1 MNTSNFLAFLFSL
14 TIGVITYKRNSIT
27 KSGFITLIIISS
39 LFIIS
44 DELELLMIIFCMFAS
59 SSLLSKI
66 FPHDKETLKVIAK
79 YGARDYIQALANLG
93 VATFL
98 FLIYILTNNQV
109 YIIGMIASVISA
121 NADSW
126 ASEIGSVSKKTPRM
140 ITTFK
145 QVKKGVSGGITA
157 LGTLGGILGGLFIL
171 ISSYLTLT
179 NNKLHLLFTVNG
191 LTAMFVGGISGLFI
205 DSYLGAQFQALYSTE
220 NSLTEKN
227 TGNLIKG
234 IKWMDNDMVNFLS
247 TLSAA
252 LISMLISCFI

>member
-1 MNTSNFLAFLFSL
+1 
-14 TIGVITYKRNSIT
+14 
-27 KSGFITLIIISS
+27 
-39 LFIIS
+39 
-44 DELELLMIIFCMFAS
+44 
-59 SSLLSKI
+59 
-66 FPHDKETLKVIAK
+66 
-79 YGARDYIQALANLG
+79 
-93 VATFL
+93 
-98 FLIYILTNNQV
+98 
-109 YIIGMIASVISA
+109 MIASVISA